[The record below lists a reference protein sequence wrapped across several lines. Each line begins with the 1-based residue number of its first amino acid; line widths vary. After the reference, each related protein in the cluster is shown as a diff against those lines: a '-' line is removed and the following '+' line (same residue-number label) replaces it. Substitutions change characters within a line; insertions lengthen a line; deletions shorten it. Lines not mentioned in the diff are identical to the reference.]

1 MLPISVTV
9 QLDAADDNGICE
21 SQTPAGAGDLDLDGI
36 LVSDGVAILADPGS
50 ARQILVTTADDES
63 GTTYVIYGT
72 DANGNE
78 ISEQMI
84 GPDTTTDTTTQFFR
98 TVTRISTSGSA
109 AGAIIIG
116 TNGVGGSRIVALDQ
130 WAGPTS
136 LQVDVLGTA
145 NFTVQS
151 TNNNPNEVDPELI
164 TWVNFPSAALA
175 AASASAQGSYS
186 PSPGYL
192 RLVINSGTGTVTM
205 NVRQSLY

>member
-1 MLPISVTV
+1 
-9 QLDAADDNGICE
+9 
-21 SQTPAGAGDLDLDGI
+21 
-36 LVSDGVAILADPGS
+36 
-50 ARQILVTTADDES
+50 
-63 GTTYVIYGT
+63 
-72 DANGNE
+72 
-78 ISEQMI
+78 
-84 GPDTTTDTTTQFFR
+84 
-98 TVTRISTSGSA
+98 VTRISTSGSA